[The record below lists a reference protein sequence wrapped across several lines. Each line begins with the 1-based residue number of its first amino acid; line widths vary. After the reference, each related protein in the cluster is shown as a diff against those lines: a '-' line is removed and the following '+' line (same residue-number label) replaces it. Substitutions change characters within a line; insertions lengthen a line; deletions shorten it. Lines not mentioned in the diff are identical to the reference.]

1 MRLSAVVNY
10 VAFASMLTLA
20 GAAMAAPAPV
30 RISGPVVH
38 DNLAIY
44 FVHGASQ
51 AGPVPLTL
59 AEALS
64 RHLAKVRETGQVNS
78 LQIENLGDQPIF
90 VQAGDIVKG
99 GRQDRTLAVSL
110 LLPPKSGRI
119 PIASF
124 CVESGR
130 WSARGKEDS
139 HAFTSALAAV
149 PSREMK
155 LAMQAPVAAP
165 SGGASVGGIVGTI
178 GTGRRVAT
186 LDTGARQPRVWDSVS
201 HLQRRLSESAGADVR
216 AMVSQSSLQL
226 ALENKK
232 LEKMRADY
240 IAALKAAGEKDGDI
254 VGYVFAINGKVDSGD
269 VYLSNALFRKMWA
282 KMLTAAA
289 NEAIGQRSAK
299 AGKPPSAQEVHDFM
313 VAAEAGPQSDSKVA
327 FGMHRIL
334 HTGDK
339 AYMIEAA
346 LNGGWVHR
354 SYLAK

>member
-20 GAAMAAPAPV
+20 GAATAAPAPV

-44 FVHGASQ
+44 LVHGASQ
-51 AGPVPLTL
+51 ARPVPLTL
-59 AEALS
+59 AEALG

-99 GRQDRTLAVSL
+99 GKQDRTLAVSL

-119 PIASF
+119 AIASF

-130 WSARGKEDS
+130 WTARGQEDS

-155 LAMQAPVAAP
+155 IAMQAPVAAP

-178 GTGRRVAT
+178 GTG
-186 LDTGARQPRVWDSVS
+186 ARQQRVWDSVS

-216 AMVSQSSLQL
+216 AMASQSSLQL

-232 LEKMRADY
+232 LEAMRADY
-240 IAALKAAGEKDGDI
+240 IAALKPAGGKDGDI

-269 VYLSNALFRKMWA
+269 VYLSNALFRKMWP

-289 NEAIGQRSAK
+289 NEAIGQRGAK

>member
-20 GAAMAAPAPV
+20 GVAAAAPAPV

-44 FVHGASQ
+44 FVHGVSQ

-64 RHLAKVRETGQVNS
+64 RHLAEVRETGQVNS

-99 GRQDRTLAVSL
+99 GKQDRTLAVSL

-119 PIASF
+119 SIASF

-130 WSARGKEDS
+130 WTARGNEDS

-155 LAMQAPVAAP
+155 LAMQAPVEAP
-165 SGGASVGGIVGTI
+165 SGGPRVGGTVGTI
-178 GTGRRVAT
+178 GTVGRVAT
-186 LDTGARQPRVWDSVS
+186 LDTGARQSMVWEGVR
-201 HLQRRLSESAGADVR
+201 HVQRRLSESTGADVR
-216 AMVSQSSLQL
+216 ATASQSSLQL

-232 LEKMRADY
+232 LDRMREAY
-240 IAALKAAGEKDGDI
+240 VAALEPAGEKDGDI
-254 VGYVFAINGKVDSGD
+254 VGYVFAVNGKINSGD
-269 VYLSNALFRKMWA
+269 VYRSNALFHKMWA

-289 NEAIGQRSAK
+289 NEAIGQRGAK

-313 VAAEAGPQSDSKVA
+313 AAAEAGKRSETEVA

-334 HTGDK
+334 HAGDK
-339 AYMIEAA
+339 GYMIEAA
-346 LNGGWVHR
+346 LHGGFVHR